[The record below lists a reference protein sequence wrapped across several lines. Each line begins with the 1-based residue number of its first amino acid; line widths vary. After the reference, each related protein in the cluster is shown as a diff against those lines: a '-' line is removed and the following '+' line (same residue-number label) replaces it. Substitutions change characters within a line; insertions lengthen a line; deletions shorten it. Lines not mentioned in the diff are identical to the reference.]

1 MTLCMPLSIYNPTDT
16 EVTVVK
22 SSLEANIISLQSTE
36 MTNFKNSENVGLTLK
51 AKENHMAVKFFRH
64 GECKEVSKEG
74 DDLLV
79 TVRED
84 LPKKENVDFRAFPKL
99 ALPPLPPIQTTWS
112 SFFRRQE
119 QRIARMTEKVQMMM
133 MMVDMII
140 MMVMVIILMKLMTT
154 MTKKHTNIM
163 TFE

>member
-1 MTLCMPLSIYNPTDT
+1 MPLSIYNPTDT

-84 LPKKENVDFRAFPKL
+84 LPKKENVYFRALPKL
-99 ALPPLPPIQTTWS
+99 ALLTPPPPNSGNFFLTSKTT
-112 SFFRRQE
+112 FA
-119 QRIARMTEKVQMMM
+119 RITKKKKV
-133 MMVDMII
+133 
-140 MMVMVIILMKLMTT
+140 LT
-154 MTKKHTNIM
+154 MTIIVK
-163 TFE
+163 